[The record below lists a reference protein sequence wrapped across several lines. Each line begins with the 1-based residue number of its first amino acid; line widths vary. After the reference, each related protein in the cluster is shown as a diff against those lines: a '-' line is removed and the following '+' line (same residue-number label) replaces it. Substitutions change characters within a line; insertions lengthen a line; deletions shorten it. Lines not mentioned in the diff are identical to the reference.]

1 MIILP
6 SSTCRDK
13 LSAGKLRR
21 RLSSSSDEDSTTA
34 DTAEWSTSSGES
46 FASIFSTKTDCSIRS
61 ILRTSEHREEKP
73 PHPTKHKEVRFGTV
87 LVRDYEIILGDHPCC
102 SFGPPLTI
110 DWDYQEGEPL
120 DVDSYE
126 AENALSRLTRERGSM
141 HLNYFARKYLL
152 REHYTEQDFKSAIKE
167 INRIKMNRTITS
179 KLANYHDVVE
189 SACQKLKRVIPKHR

>member
-1 MIILP
+1 M
-6 SSTCRDK
+6 
-13 LSAGKLRR
+13 
-21 RLSSSSDEDSTTA
+21 
-34 DTAEWSTSSGES
+34 
-46 FASIFSTKTDCSIRS
+46 
-61 ILRTSEHREEKP
+61 
-73 PHPTKHKEVRFGTV
+73 RFGTV

-102 SFGPPLTI
+102 AFGPPITI

-189 SACQKLKRVIPKHR
+189 SARRKFKRVIPKHR